1 MTNPTSHAIT
11 ANIGLIE
18 QRLFR
23 ASTLANAAPGAA
35 KHGEQNLAI
44 GTLLPVE
51 QDLADAEALLRTL
64 FVLHRSR
71 PDSTQAGVQ

>member
-1 MTNPTSHAIT
+1 MTNLTSHAIT

-23 ASTLANAAPGAA
+23 APTLANAAHAA
-35 KHGEQNLAI
+35 ARRGEQNLAI

-51 QDLADAEALLRTL
+51 QDLADAEALLRTV

-71 PDSTQAGVQ
+71 PDTTQARVK

>member
-11 ANIGLIE
+11 ANIGRIE

-23 ASTLANAAPGAA
+23 ASTLANAAHEAA
-35 KHGEQNLAI
+35 RRGEQNFAI
-44 GTLLPVE
+44 GTLLPLE
-51 QDLADAEALLRTL
+51 QDLADAEALLRTV

-71 PDSTQAGVQ
+71 PDTTQTGVQ

>member
-1 MTNPTSHAIT
+1 MTSPTSNAIT

-23 ASTLANAAPGAA
+23 ASTLANAAHAAA
-35 KHGEQNLAI
+35 KRGEQNLAI
-44 GTLLPVE
+44 GTLLPLE
-51 QDLADAEALLRTL
+51 QDLADAEALLRTV

-71 PDSTQAGVQ
+71 PDTAQAGVQ

>member
-23 ASTLANAAPGAA
+23 ASTLANTAHAAA
-35 KHGEQNLAI
+35 KRGEQNLAI
-44 GTLLPVE
+44 GTLLPLE
-51 QDLADAEALLRTL
+51 QDLADAEALLRTV

-71 PDSTQAGVQ
+71 PDSVETRVQ